1 MSWAARRR
9 FIILLIAGAVAVAF
23 LATILIAT
31 FYRAPSCIDGAS
43 NGDEV
48 GIDCG
53 GSCQYLCT
61 EQAQPPTVLF
71 TKALENGV
79 GRIDVIASVENKNAN
94 AAAKDIPYRIIL
106 YGVNQLLIQEI
117 TGTLDL
123 PPGATEPIYV
133 AGISSG
139 KQKVVNAFL
148 NIDPSSPRW
157 FAMNTD
163 LRIMP
168 IVSNTTQSGTSADA
182 PRIDAILSNPSVTPL
197 TNVQVVVLVRGV
209 KGDVMAASKTIIPV
223 IPAQGKAT
231 ATFTWNSAFPQAPAS
246 IEVVPIIPL
255 P

>member
-9 FIILLIAGAVAVAF
+9 FIILLIVGAVAVAF
-23 LATILIAT
+23 LVTIFIAA
-31 FYRAPSCIDGAS
+31 FYKAPSCTDGAN
-43 NGDEV
+43 NGDEA

-53 GSCQYLCT
+53 GSCPYLCT
-61 EQAQPPTVLF
+61 AQMQPPTVLF

-79 GRIDVIASVENKNAN
+79 GRTDVIASVENKNAN
-94 AAAKDIPYRIIL
+94 AAAKDIPYRITF
-106 YGVNQLLIQEI
+106 YGMNQLLIQEI

-123 PPGATEPIYV
+123 SPGATTPIYV

-148 NIDPSSPRW
+148 DIDPSSPRW
-157 FAMNTD
+157 FGMSAD
-163 LRIMP
+163 PRVVP
-168 IVSNTTQSGTSADA
+168 IVSNTTQSGTSDA
-182 PRIDAILSNPSVTPL
+182 PRIDAVLSNPSVTPL
-197 TNVQVVVLVRGV
+197 TNVQIVVLVHGTS
-209 KGDVMAASKTIIPV
+209 GDVIAASKTIVPM

-231 ATFTWNSAFPQAPAS
+231 ATFTWNSAFSQTPTS